1 MESKKQSQQ
10 PQKGPQEL
18 EEPRLLELCP
28 EVPQLQPQPQSLL
41 HSRKQKHTRGISNTS
56 TVLSS
61 TTECEDRHCPSTRL
75 PSTKPE
81 DTNATVKV
89 PGYRFPSTNSTASS
103 SSTLD
108 YKEYPEAMNFEVATS
123 KDEFVLATQSKRSSY
138 ISSVGSANE
147 DDLNGWFAQYA
158 DDRQVSTLSIS
169 ETQKEKTLQTEH
181 FSLRVK
187 QLELQIAEL
196 RLQNEE
202 LRLNMTAHR
211 TIQDRYMFEA
221 LHDVQREKENTHK
234 EMERKMQQMEKQVQN
249 YKRVIQKLTIPTTT
263 APVTK
268 PRIPLVDALTLDEI
282 SEANSSEDDDNE
294 TTIISNPQ
302 NDETSKKLPESPRKR
317 TAGLN
322 LSLKFEK

>member
-1 MESKKQSQQ
+1 
-10 PQKGPQEL
+10 
-18 EEPRLLELCP
+18 
-28 EVPQLQPQPQSLL
+28 
-41 HSRKQKHTRGISNTS
+41 
-56 TVLSS
+56 
-61 TTECEDRHCPSTRL
+61 
-75 PSTKPE
+75 
-81 DTNATVKV
+81 
-89 PGYRFPSTNSTASS
+89 
-103 SSTLD
+103 
-108 YKEYPEAMNFEVATS
+108 
-123 KDEFVLATQSKRSSY
+123 
-138 ISSVGSANE
+138 
-147 DDLNGWFAQYA
+147 
-158 DDRQVSTLSIS
+158 
-169 ETQKEKTLQTEH
+169 
-181 FSLRVK
+181 
-187 QLELQIAEL
+187 
-196 RLQNEE
+196 
-202 LRLNMTAHR
+202 
-211 TIQDRYMFEA
+211 MFEA